1 MMNCPHCTSTN
12 VVKNGHRNGKQSYL
26 CRDCCR

>member
-1 MMNCPHCTSTN
+1 MTCPHCASDK

-26 CRDCCR
+26 CRTC